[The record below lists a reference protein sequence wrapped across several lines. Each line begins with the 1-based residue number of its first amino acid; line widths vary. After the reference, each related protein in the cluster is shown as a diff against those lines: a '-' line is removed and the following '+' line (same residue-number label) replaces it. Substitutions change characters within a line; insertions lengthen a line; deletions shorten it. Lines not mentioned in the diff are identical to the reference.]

1 MREQPTV
8 MGLSKEQIA
17 YFPLLSFL
25 TSTFSLSNSCHSTQL
40 TAVITGQQSMQ
51 RFKLPLPL
59 NECPLYLTL
68 HLACLHC
75 LSLLSFLSFFSVY
88 PSLLVTDG
96 NLFVSPSHIDITITS
111 YISVK
116 ENHWAGHACSN

>member
-25 TSTFSLSNSCHSTQL
+25 TSTFPLSNSCHSTQL

-68 HLACLHC
+68 HLSCLHC
-75 LSLLSFLSFFSVY
+75 LSLLSFLFFSVY

-96 NLFVSPSHIDITITS
+96 NLFVSPSHIDIITS

>member
-8 MGLSKEQIA
+8 IGLSKEQIA

-25 TSTFSLSNSCHSTQL
+25 TSTFPLSNSCHSTQL

-59 NECPLYLTL
+59 SYCPLYLTL
-68 HLACLHC
+68 HLSCLHC
-75 LSLLSFLSFFSVY
+75 LSLFSPFFFVY

-96 NLFVSPSHIDITITS
+96 NLFVSPSHIDIRITS
-111 YISVK
+111 YISIK

>member
-25 TSTFSLSNSCHSTQL
+25 TSTFPLSNSCHSTQL

-68 HLACLHC
+68 HLSCLHC
-75 LSLLSFLSFFSVY
+75 LSLLFSLFFSVY

-96 NLFVSPSHIDITITS
+96 NLFVSLSHIDIRITS